1 MSDEMSLALSYC
13 RLRLLPARARRF
25 SRASSDLRA
34 SPLATAAAASSQP
47 VPLLRPPLPP
57 SLFDVDCNLTHEAF
71 AGQEEAML
79 SAAAEVGVVRM
90 LVPGSTLAESAVAAT
105 LAARRPDRVRTT
117 VGVHPYEAGAYAGV
131 DALAALGA
139 EVRTHA
145 VAQRDWV
152 VAVGECGL
160 DYSEGFPER
169 TLQLGVFEAQLSA
182 ACDLQLPLFV
192 HERLAF
198 EDAKGMFLEH
208 KARLPPVL
216 VHCFTGTRAELEWYI
231 DMGFYISV
239 SGVVCKEDRGAP
251 LREIL
256 PLVPDDR
263 LMVETDAPYL
273 GFPTCRE
280 GLRKPKQQYPNVP
293 SALPRVV
300 QRVADVRGHS
310 FEQVAAYTR
319 ANAADFF
326 RWPFEIS
333 AQAKGVGLAIH

>member
-1 MSDEMSLALSYC
+1 MDEMSVALSYC

-25 SRASSDLRA
+25 FRASSDIRA
-34 SPLATAAAASSQP
+34 FPLAPPAAAAAAASSQP
-47 VPLLRPPLPP
+47 VPLPPLPP

-79 SAAAEVGVVRM
+79 SAAAEVGVARM

-105 LAARRPDRVRTT
+105 LAARHPDHVRTT

-131 DALAALGA
+131 DALAALRA

-145 VAQRDWV
+145 VAQSDWV

-198 EDAKGMFLEH
+198 EDAKGMFLERQ
-208 KARLPPVL
+208 ARLPPVL
-216 VHCFTGTRAELEWYI
+216 VHCFTGTRAVRCDGE
-231 DMGFYISV
+231 
-239 SGVVCKEDRGAP
+239 GVKDRTA
-251 LREIL
+251 
-256 PLVPDDR
+256 R
-263 LMVETDAPYL
+263 L
-273 GFPTCRE
+273 
-280 GLRKPKQQYPNVP
+280 
-293 SALPRVV
+293 
-300 QRVADVRGHS
+300 
-310 FEQVAAYTR
+310 
-319 ANAADFF
+319 
-326 RWPFEIS
+326 
-333 AQAKGVGLAIH
+333 